1 MAADI
6 KVKISIGELVDKI
19 AILEIKLKKIGNPD
33 SLKYIETELYELNTV
48 YNEFSDLP
56 IEMYL
61 DLKRINM
68 KLWEIEDKIRIKESR
83 QEFDDEFIQLARDVY
98 FSNDIRSKIK
108 KEINEFFNSDFQE
121 VKQYVDYKQKE
132 V

>member
-1 MAADI
+1 MTDI

-19 AILEIKLKKIGNPD
+19 TILEIKLKKIGDPD
-33 SLKYIETELYELNTV
+33 SLKYIETELFELNSV
-48 YNEFSDLP
+48 YTEFYDLP
-56 IEMYL
+56 IDIFF
-61 DLKRINM
+61 DLKRVNM

-98 FSNDIRSKIK
+98 FNNDIRSKIK
-108 KEINEFFNSDFQE
+108 KDINEFFNSDFQE

-132 V
+132 A

>member
-1 MAADI
+1 MADI

-19 AILEIKLKKIGNPD
+19 TILEIKLKKIDNPD
-33 SLKYIETELYELNTV
+33 SLKYIETELYELNS
-48 YNEFSDLP
+48 EFNKYSDLP

-61 DLKRINM
+61 DLKKVNM
-68 KLWEIEDKIRIKESR
+68 KLWSIEDKIRIKESK

-98 FSNDIRSKIK
+98 FNNDLRSKIK
-108 KEINEFFNSDFQE
+108 KEINNFFNSDFQE

-132 V
+132 D